1 MTCSPARLRPPICS
15 PGLEPLP
22 SVTRSIENYGGHLL
36 QSIERSPLRALFQPK
51 SAGCRLKS
59 KRKSQRNIFTTNLT
73 KRQTSV

>member
-36 QSIERSPLRALFQPK
+36 STEHREKPTPRAL
-51 SAGCRLKS
+51 SAKERGLQVKVEE
-59 KRKSQRNIFTTNLT
+59 KIAA
-73 KRQTSV
+73 